1 MNMDDVWMPEL
12 CEVEQLKHSIDHATA
27 EYYGRFGWEN
37 LEVPAECVTV
47 TARMTWLKTRFD
59 SRYAFRMLSAETME
73 RWQVR
78 LQNRFDETV
87 HRYERAYS
95 LYSANR
101 TAMDRAVGGSRTE
114 MTSSSASAGSDT
126 VTSTGVGKTA
136 DTPDTSIVPGKDHY
150 NALTKNDSTDT
161 TSYERADTDTVL
173 TETLVTGADAVR
185 GVNESIGEWIDL
197 DTSFVEEFENLFLN
211 VFDY

>member
-1 MNMDDVWMPEL
+1 MDDVWMPEL
-12 CEVEQLKHSIDHATA
+12 CDVEQLKQSSDPETA
-27 EYYGRFGWEN
+27 EYYGGFGWEN
-37 LEVPAECVTV
+37 LEVPSDCVV
-47 TARMTWLKTRFD
+47 VAARMAWLKTRFD

-87 HRYERAYS
+87 CRYERAYL
-95 LYSANR
+95 LYLANR
-101 TAMDRAVGGSRTE
+101 TAMNRAVGGSRTE

-136 DTPDTSIVPGKDHY
+136 DTPDTSIVPGKDYY

-161 TSYERADTDTVL
+161 TSYGRTDPDTVL

-185 GVNESIGEWIDL
+185 GVNESIEEWNDL
-197 DTSFVEEFENLFLN
+197 DTSFVGEFENLFLN